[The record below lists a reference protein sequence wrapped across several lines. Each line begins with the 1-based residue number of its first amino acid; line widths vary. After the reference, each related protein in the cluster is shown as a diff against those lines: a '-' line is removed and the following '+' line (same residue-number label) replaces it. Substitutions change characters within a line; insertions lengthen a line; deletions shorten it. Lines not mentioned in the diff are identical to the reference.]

1 MKNVIELPHT
11 LQRQT
16 ILALNKLGQAVTSSL
31 KLEDVLE
38 RVMLEVTDL
47 LHPQGV
53 AILMPEGADGLKFA
67 AVCGSGAA
75 QLKGTVMPA
84 GSGVAGH
91 VMETGEAVWINT
103 QGSNIPGLAI
113 YRQVE
118 SVSEFHSQSL
128 LAAPLMQGGRPIGV
142 LEAAHSTPEQLT
154 AEHLPTL
161 VAAANWAAIAISN
174 AQLHEQAQRL
184 REEQAALEERA
195 RLARELHDVVTQSLY
210 SMSVLAGA
218 WRRQIESG
226 RLEADKGHIVELDEL
241 VQQALREV
249 RLLIYELRPT
259 ELQEEGLLGAL
270 YRRLETVERRAGIT
284 SRLTVTDE
292 QGRTSP
298 AQSDGRAAMVE
309 FYRLPPDVELG
320 LYRIA
325 QEALNN
331 VMKHSGATSVNVSLR
346 LGEETLSLEIA
357 DDGCGFAVES
367 NQEEGFGL
375 VGLRERAGQ
384 MGGSLHITSTPGNGT
399 IVSIQDIPYRLA
411 AHEEIEN

>member
-1 MKNVIELPHT
+1 MKDVIELPHT

-53 AILMPEGADGLKFA
+53 AILMPEGANGLKFV

-84 GSGVAGH
+84 NSGVAGH
-91 VMETGEAVWINT
+91 VMLTGEAVWINT
-103 QGSNIPGLAI
+103 EGSNIPGLAI

-154 AEHLPTL
+154 ADHLPTL
-161 VAAANWAAIAISN
+161 VAAANWAAIAIAN
-174 AQLHEQAQRL
+174 AQLHEQAQQL

-226 RLEADKGHIVELDEL
+226 RLEADKEHIIELDDL

-259 ELQEEGLLGAL
+259 ELEEEGLLGAL
-270 YRRLETVERRAGIT
+270 YHRLETVERRAGIR
-284 SRLTVTDE
+284 SRLIVTDE
-292 QGRTSP
+292 HGHASP
-298 AQSDGRAAMVE
+298 MQSDGRAAMVD
-309 FYRLPPDVELG
+309 FYRLPSAVELG
-320 LYRIA
+320 LYRIM

-331 VMKHSGATSVNVSLR
+331 VVKHSGATSVNVRLR
-346 LGEETLSLEIA
+346 VGKETLSLEIE
-357 DDGCGFAVES
+357 DDGRGFAAES
-367 NQEEGFGL
+367 PQEEGFGL
-375 VGLRERAGQ
+375 VGLRERAAQ
-384 MGGSLHITSTPGNGT
+384 LGGSLHIESTAGQGT
-399 IVSIQDIPYRLA
+399 IVRIQDIPYRSA
-411 AHEEIEN
+411 APEEIMS